1 MTFYTNPHSRSQI
14 VAWMLEEIGEPYEIK
29 PLQYGEE
36 MKHPN
41 YLKINP
47 MGKVP
52 TLVHDNNI
60 VTECAAIC
68 SYLATVYPEKKL
80 LPKNPKEYAEYFRW
94 LFFASGP
101 LEMAITLNNLKV
113 EVPTEKERMV
123 GCGNFELTV
132 SALATGLR
140 RKKYVAGDHFTA
152 ADVYV
157 ASQIG
162 WGLEFGTLPKKSEF
176 IDYWNQ
182 HKERPALLTA
192 KQKGETLA
200 QEMGLSSTGRT

>member
-1 MTFYTNPHSRSQI
+1 MVFYTNPHSRSQI
-14 VAWMLEEIGEPYEIK
+14 VAWMLEEIAEPYETK

-36 MKHPN
+36 MKHPS

-52 TLVHDNNI
+52 TLIHDDNI

-68 SYLATVYPEKKL
+68 AYLASVYPEKKL
-80 LPKNPKEYAEYFRW
+80 MPKNTKEQAQYYRW

-101 LEMAITLNNLKV
+101 LELAISFKNLNL
-113 EVPTEKERMV
+113 EIPQDKERML
-123 GCGNFELTV
+123 GCGNYDQTV
-132 SALATGLR
+132 NCLATALEGQ
-140 RKKYVAGDHFTA
+140 KYIAGDHFTA

-176 IDYWNQ
+176 VEYWNQ
-182 HKERPALLTA
+182 HKERPALLSA
-192 KQKGETLA
+192 RKKGSELA
-200 QEMGLSSTGRT
+200 QQMGLE